1 MQYNTLV
8 FQLHYLSD
16 AYNVH
21 FLLKPCQD
29 DAASTERVLSGIKL
43 DCDHFQSIHVLL
55 SSRHTHS
62 GGKVKHNSSSSFSLQ
77 MNILLYSGVGYL
89 NNNNKNNNKIIP
101 ELIGLQSQTRID
113 PFAPLKLSG
122 AFEIVVFLAQAPP
135 SSILLVITFIC
146 FIYDTSPRE
155 E

>member
-55 SSRHTHS
+55 SSRHTQWWQS
-62 GGKVKHNSSSSFSLQ
+62 ETQQLFLFFFTNEYLTLFQGGLSEQQQQKQ
-77 MNILLYSGVGYL
+77 QQ
-89 NNNNKNNNKIIP
+89 NNT
-101 ELIGLQSQTRID
+101 GID
-113 PFAPLKLSG
+113 WIAKP
-122 AFEIVVFLAQAPP
+122 
-135 SSILLVITFIC
+135 
-146 FIYDTSPRE
+146 D
-155 E
+155 